1 MFYYGTCLLV
11 HINLKKLLPL
21 RSYGRID
28 LILNKVLKR
37 YYQRQREHD
46 DTLKGK
52 ETCGDYRIDEVLLS
66 RKLNNNNNN
75 FKKKIKITKTSKMK

>member
-28 LILNKVLKR
+28 LILNKVLKH
-37 YYQRQREHD
+37 YYQRRREHD

-66 RKLNNNNNN
+66 RKLKN
-75 FKKKIKITKTSKMK
+75 KQTKTNKNKQTNKRQ

>member
-1 MFYYGTCLLV
+1 M
-11 HINLKKLLPL
+11 KKLLPL

-28 LILNKVLKR
+28 LILDLILNKVLKH
-37 YYQRQREHD
+37 YYQRGREHD

-66 RKLNNNNNN
+66 RRLKPADC
-75 FKKKIKITKTSKMK
+75 KKKRRMQIVSGTAASQNC